1 MAEHR
6 ARSLEKDLGL
16 HLPRTGKDIYNA
28 GGQFMIEMNLYNAG
42 RPLGQL
48 IDKVEN
54 TILAIEGANKQPDAT
69 PSRLH
74 ERTQSH
80 QNRVQHA
87 KKATNITKNRTQIAI
102 KQIDEEDGRSNSDYN
117 FST

>member
-6 ARSLEKDLGL
+6 ARNLEKDLGL
-16 HLPRTGKDIYNA
+16 HIKRKGKDIYNS

-54 TILAIEGANKQPDAT
+54 TILAFEGAAKQPDAT

-74 ERTQSH
+74 ERT
-80 QNRVQHA
+80 
-87 KKATNITKNRTQIAI
+87 
-102 KQIDEEDGRSNSDYN
+102 
-117 FST
+117 